1 MHNGSYYNIYCA
13 YWLRHWG
20 YFQAIETSFSI
31 KQDLF
36 RRVELGTNNLGDDN
50 LYPGA
55 IKRVSHNEIDNTKT
69 NHNSV
74 FQSYPRVNEDFAPK
88 PHAVKV
94 PTLLMEN
101 HEAAK
106 TSPENDI
113 RNSPNNEDAN
123 LSGDKE
129 GNSYKD

>member
-1 MHNGSYYNIYCA
+1 M
-13 YWLRHWG
+13 
-20 YFQAIETSFSI
+20 
-31 KQDLF
+31 
-36 RRVELGTNNLGDDN
+36 
-50 LYPGA
+50 
-55 IKRVSHNEIDNTKT
+55 

-74 FQSYPRVNEDFAPK
+74 FLSYPNSNEDFALK

-129 GNSYKD
+129 GNSRKDRLNQKFSPLQEKKFEIANFSLQIGLYVNFLSPFVYFLN